1 MKTQNTSEFVCEL
14 RVWVKYTP
22 KQHTHTHTREREM
35 PISITTDRPTN
46 SSCTYTTIVSSLVL
60 GLGTG
65 ILGYFLG
72 KSMASSGIDQQKQ
85 QQAHDSDDDDELPYV
100 SESDDEEEEEERLK
114 MVLLVRQD
122 IKGATKGKM
131 MAQCAH
137 ASLLAYTSIAERS
150 KRRPGD
156 KALQQQRAWLKRWL
170 DIGCA
175 KIALQCP
182 TLDEAKRLRSE
193 ARAINVPAVAVHDA
207 GRTQVDSGTLTVIAL
222 GPAPAAL
229 VDQVSGHLRL
239 VR

>member
-1 MKTQNTSEFVCEL
+1 
-14 RVWVKYTP
+14 
-22 KQHTHTHTREREM
+22 M
-35 PISITTDRPTN
+35 PLSTATTVTTDN
-46 SSCTYTTIVSSLVL
+46 SNRCTYTAIMSCVALS
-60 GLGTG
+60 LGTG

-72 KSMASSGIDQQKQ
+72 KRMVNNSVDHRQQKDD
-85 QQAHDSDDDDELPYV
+85 DSDDEDEEDELPYV
-100 SESDDEEEEEERLK
+100 SESEDEDEDEEDDERLK

-137 ASLLAYTSIAERS
+137 ASLLAYTSIAEKS
-150 KRRPGD
+150 KRNPED
-156 KALQQQRAWLKRWL
+156 KALQQQRTWLKRWL